1 MIVTQLKQV
10 ERDFEIKIRTKN
22 IFFKLDFI
30 VIPSY
35 YLLNALNQQ
44 IFRKF
49 MYHPERIRNIAI
61 IAHIDHG
68 KTTLL
73 DALLK
78 QSNLFRDNQL
88 VRERMMDSYD
98 QEQERGI
105 TIFAKHTSVYF
116 DDYKINIIDTPGH
129 ADFSGEV
136 ERILGMVDSVLLLVD
151 AQEGPMPQTR
161 FVLSKSLKMGLKPIV
176 VLNKIDRPHAQPDR
190 VLDSTFDLFSELG
203 ATDEQLDF
211 RYCYASG
218 LGGFAIHHLHDLH
231 KDMRPL
237 FELITY
243 AVHPPK
249 GSLDNPFLMHVSTIM
264 YDDYVGRQACG
275 RILEGVVKKGQQVIH
290 IDEKNQQ
297 NKATITRIE
306 GHLGLEK
313 VELEVAGAGDIVILS
328 GIPEVT
334 IGDTLCDPNQ
344 IVALP
349 RIKLDE
355 PTVSVDITVN
365 NSPFVGR
372 GGKHVTMNKLRER
385 LEREKRANISLRID
399 DQGEDKITVAGRGE
413 LHLAVL
419 IEAMRRDDYEF
430 SISKPRVIV
439 KEENGIKYEPL
450 ERVHI
455 EVPQEYSGAVIE
467 ELSRRRGELQLL
479 DTNENQITSIDFL
492 IPTRGL
498 MGYRNEFLTATRGLG
513 ILTSVFEEFAPW
525 KGVIPGRSR
534 GVLVS
539 NGPGKTNGYA
549 CFNLQERGTL
559 FTSPGEEVYEGM
571 VVGENSRDN
580 DLVVNVTKGK
590 QLTNV
595 RASGSDEN
603 IILTPPRRFTLE
615 QAIDYIQDDELIE
628 VTPHAIRMRKRLLTE
643 NERKRQ
649 TRA

>member
-1 MIVTQLKQV
+1 M
-10 ERDFEIKIRTKN
+10 
-22 IFFKLDFI
+22 
-30 VIPSY
+30 
-35 YLLNALNQQ
+35 YLPQ
-44 IFRKF
+44 K
-49 MYHPERIRNIAI
+49 IRNIAI

-78 QSNLFRDNQL
+78 ESHIFRDNQQ
-88 VRERMMDSYD
+88 VRERVMDSYD

-116 DDYKINIIDTPGH
+116 DDFKVNIIDTPGH

-176 VLNKIDRPHAQPDR
+176 VLNKIDRPHANPDR
-190 VLDSTFDLFSELG
+190 VLNETFDLFTELG
-203 ATDEQLDF
+203 ASDEQLDF

-218 LGGFAIHHLHDLH
+218 LGGFAIHHLGEEQ
-231 KDMRPL
+231 KNMRPL
-237 FELITY
+237 FELITQ
-243 AVHPPK
+243 AVAAPK
-249 GSLDNPFLMHVSTIM
+249 GDLENPFLMHVSTIA

-275 RILEGVVKKGQQVIH
+275 RISEGVIKKGQTVIH
-290 IDEKNQQ
+290 IDDQGRENRSV
-297 NKATITRIE
+297 IIRVE
-306 GHLGLEK
+306 GHLGIEK
-313 VELEVAGAGDIVILS
+313 VEMEEAGVGDIVILS
-328 GIPEVT
+328 GIPDIT
-334 IGDTLCDPNQ
+334 IGDTLCDPSK
-344 IVALP
+344 IVRLP

-355 PTVSVDITVN
+355 PTVSIDMTVN

-372 GGKHVTMNKLRER
+372 SGKHVTMNKIRAR
-385 LEREKRANISLRID
+385 LEKEKRANISLRID
-399 DQGEDKITVAGRGE
+399 ESPSDQDKITVSGRGE
-413 LHLAVL
+413 LHLSVL
-419 IEAMRRDDYEF
+419 IEAMRREGYEL
-430 SISKPRVIV
+430 SVSKPRVIL
-439 KEENGIKYEPL
+439 KEEAGVKLEPI
-450 ERVHI
+450 ESVHV
-455 EVPQEYSGAVIE
+455 EVPQEYAGIVIE
-467 ELSRRRGELQLL
+467 ELSRRKGEMQLL
-479 DTNENQITSIDFL
+479 DTDEHGMTKINFL

-513 ILTSVFEEFAPW
+513 ILTSVFEAFAPW
-525 KGVIPGRSR
+525 KGVIPGRTK
-534 GVLVS
+534 GVLIS

-549 CFNLQERGTL
+549 CFNLQDRGVL
-559 FTSPGEEVYEGM
+559 FLSPGDDVYEGM

-628 VTPHAIRMRKRLLTE
+628 VTPESIRMRKRYLTE
-643 NERKRQ
+643 AERKRP
-649 TRA
+649 TVRK